1 MTQEQYKEA
10 YRINAEM
17 NCIKD
22 EIMLIEDAK
31 NQGSEGNIG
40 FEIALNNIREVKFL
54 DIQFREHIRR
64 QIVEHLQTKLEW
76 LQKKFEEI

>member
-1 MTQEQYKEA
+1 
-10 YRINAEM
+10 M

-40 FEIALNNIREVKFL
+40 FEIALNNIREVQFL

-64 QIVEHLQTKLEW
+64 QIVEHLHVKLGL
-76 LQKKFEEI
+76 LQKMFEGL